1 MSQIMKNSQK
11 VKCKCFISHGDEVN
25 DDDNVNNISFTEL
38 KKVLDI
44 LKNVSFGHFNV
55 NSIRNKLESVKAKM
69 IPLFQMFNSIF
80 RDIEYFEKIEG
91 FFFVKS
97 KI

>member
-44 LKNVSFGHFNV
+44 LKTY
-55 NSIRNKLESVKAKM
+55 
-69 IPLFQMFNSIF
+69 PL
-80 RDIEYFEKIEG
+80 DISMLTPSETN
-91 FFFVKS
+91 
-97 KI
+97 